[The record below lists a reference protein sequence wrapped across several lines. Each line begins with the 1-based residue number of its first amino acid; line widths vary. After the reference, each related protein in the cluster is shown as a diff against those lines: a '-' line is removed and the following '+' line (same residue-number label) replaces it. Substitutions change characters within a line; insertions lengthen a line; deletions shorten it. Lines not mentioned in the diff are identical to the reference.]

1 MSTSN
6 VMLANSIHAVTLF
19 MANVS
24 AKVKYR
30 HANNRVYNNLF
41 VCLVASVWSLNIDL
55 QAMMIFTFA
64 LALAG
69 AL

>member
-6 VMLANSIHAVTLF
+6 VMLANSIHAVTLFIANSIHAVTLF

-41 VCLVASVWSLNIDL
+41 VCLVASV
-55 QAMMIFTFA
+55 
-64 LALAG
+64 
-69 AL
+69 

>member
-41 VCLVASVWSLNIDL
+41 VCSVASV
-55 QAMMIFTFA
+55 
-64 LALAG
+64 
-69 AL
+69 